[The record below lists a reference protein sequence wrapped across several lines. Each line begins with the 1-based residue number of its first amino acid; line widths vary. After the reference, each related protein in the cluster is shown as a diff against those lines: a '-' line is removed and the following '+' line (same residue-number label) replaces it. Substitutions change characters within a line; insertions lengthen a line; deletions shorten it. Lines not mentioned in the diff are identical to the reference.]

1 MDHPCKQTNTELLL
15 PWLYQRQ
22 LSSFLPE
29 WKPTGF
35 LILQNIPP
43 NNSRFK
49 VLSDLNL
56 ERGLPCGPMG
66 ILSEWYH
73 SYPFFSS
80 QTSNLLPKS
89 TQVQEWLLQRSGA
102 NISKCFFLLKFS
114 WKYCMK
120 LLCQSAT
127 GLWPGR
133 TGQTHGI
140 WSSSSTWHP
149 NVLIK
154 GELSKPWEPPVKSHW
169 CFDGGPVGGGNMMNH
184 ERRNWRRKLIII
196 SPWHRA
202 YLRDRENKPR
212 L

>member
-1 MDHPCKQTNTELLL
+1 MDRPCKHTNKELLF

-56 ERGLPCGPMG
+56 ERGLPCGPLG

-80 QTSNLLPKS
+80 QTSNLLPMS
-89 TQVQEWLLQRSGA
+89 TQVQEWLLQRSGV
-102 NISKCFFLLKFS
+102 NISKGFFFFFFFNFLESIAWDF
-114 WKYCMK
+114 CARVQQA
-120 LLCQSAT
+120 CGQV
-127 GLWPGR
+127 GLDKHMESGPAHQPGTR
-133 TGQTHGI
+133 MHWSKESFLNHG
-140 WSSSSTWHP
+140 
-149 NVLIK
+149 
-154 GELSKPWEPPVKSHW
+154 
-169 CFDGGPVGGGNMMNH
+169 NH
-184 ERRNWRRKLIII
+184 
-196 SPWHRA
+196 
-202 YLRDRENKPR
+202 
-212 L
+212 